1 MTCKDCY
8 HYDACKE
15 KFAGLY
21 KISVE
26 KPKKHF
32 ELNPQVENRCQQFK
46 DKSQIIIIELP
57 MRATDELKEELT
69 KYCYERCV
77 DEL

>member
-8 HYDACKE
+8 HYEACKE
-15 KFAGLY
+15 KFAGL
-21 KISVE
+21 KHIRVE
-26 KPKKHF
+26 KPKKHL
-32 ELNPQVENRCQQFK
+32 ELNPQVESRCQQFK
-46 DKSQIIIIELP
+46 NKSQIVELP
-57 MRATDELKEELT
+57 MKTTNRLKEELT

>member
-8 HYDACKE
+8 HYEACKE
-15 KFAGLY
+15 KFAGL
-21 KISVE
+21 KRIRVE
-26 KPKKHF
+26 KPKKHL
-32 ELNPQVENRCQQFK
+32 ELDPQVENRCQQFK
-46 DKSQIIIIELP
+46 HKSQIIELP
-57 MRATDELKEELT
+57 MKATDKLKKELT